1 MATQT
6 LWSHISERK
15 TNINQI
21 VPISRAKELSS
32 FKRAIPKI
40 DPAFALA
47 VKNLAPCT
55 FGLEKPNL
63 THYQSLIRSV
73 IAQQVSTAA
82 AKTISARLKTKCAG
96 SITAQRVGALS
107 AKQLQSVGLTGAKVR
122 TISELTE
129 ASLTGA
135 INFRKFS
142 HLSDE
147 EIVAELVPL
156 FGIGRWTAE
165 MFLIFHL
172 GRLDVWPV
180 DDLAVRRGWDNLHG
194 NAEPIKPKVLSALGE
209 PFAGM
214 RSVVAWY
221 CWRAS

>member
-1 MATQT
+1 MK
-6 LWSHISERK
+6 RK
-15 TNINQI
+15 IT
-21 VPISRAKELSS
+21 
-32 FKRAIPKI
+32 KI
-40 DPAFALA
+40 DTAFAPA
-47 VKNLAPCT
+47 IKNLEPCT
-55 FGLEKPNL
+55 FGLTKPKV
-63 THYQSLIRSV
+63 TSYQSLIRSV

-82 AKTISARLKTKCAG
+82 AETISGRLEVKCGG
-96 SITAQRVGALS
+96 SITAEKVGALS
-107 AKQLQSVGLTGAKVR
+107 LKQLQSVGLTGAKVR

-129 ASLTGA
+129 ASLSGV
-135 INFRKFS
+135 INFKKFS
-142 HLSDE
+142 HLTDDE
-147 EIVAELVPL
+147 IIQELIPL
-156 FGIGRWTAE
+156 YGIGRWTVE

-194 NAEPIKPKVLSALGE
+194 NLEPIKPKALNALGE

>member
-1 MATQT
+1 M
-6 LWSHISERK
+6 SRKSELAG
-15 TNINQI
+15 INRRI
-21 VPISRAKELSS
+21 TA
-32 FKRAIPKI
+32 I
-40 DPAFALA
+40 DPAFAPAIKELP
-47 VKNLAPCT
+47 PCT
-55 FGLEKPNL
+55 FGIDKPKI
-63 THYQSLIRSV
+63 TSYQSLVRSV
-73 IAQQVSTAA
+73 SAQQVSTAA
-82 AKTISARLKTKCAG
+82 ARTISGRLEVKCGG
-96 SITAQRVGALS
+96 SITAAKVGALS
-107 AKQLQSVGLTGAKVR
+107 AKKLQSVGLTGAKVR

-129 ASLTGA
+129 ASLSGE
-135 INFRKFS
+135 INFRKFP

-147 EIVAELVPL
+147 EIVQELLPL
-156 FGIGRWTAE
+156 YGIGRWTVE

-194 NAEPIKPKVLSALGE
+194 NSEPIKPKVLNTLGE

>member
-1 MATQT
+1 MNRKSELAGINLKIMA
-6 LWSHISERK
+6 
-15 TNINQI
+15 
-21 VPISRAKELSS
+21 
-32 FKRAIPKI
+32 I
-40 DPAFALA
+40 DPAFSPAIKELP
-47 VKNLAPCT
+47 PCT
-55 FGLEKPNL
+55 FGIDKPKI
-63 THYQSLIRSV
+63 TSYQSLVRSV

-82 AKTISARLKTKCAG
+82 ARTISGRLEVKCGG
-96 SITAQRVGALS
+96 SITAAKVGALS
-107 AKQLQSVGLTGAKVR
+107 AKKLQSVGLTGAKVR

-129 ASLTGA
+129 ASLSGE
-135 INFRKFS
+135 INFRKFP

-147 EIVAELVPL
+147 EIVQELLPL
-156 FGIGRWTAE
+156 YGIGRWTVE

-194 NAEPIKPKVLSALGE
+194 NSEPIKPKVLNTLGE

>member
-1 MATQT
+1 M
-6 LWSHISERK
+6 SRKSELAGINRK
-15 TNINQI
+15 I
-21 VPISRAKELSS
+21 VA
-32 FKRAIPKI
+32 I
-40 DPAFALA
+40 DPAFAPAIKELP
-47 VKNLAPCT
+47 PCT
-55 FGLEKPNL
+55 FGLEKPKI
-63 THYQSLIRSV
+63 TSYQSLVRSV

-82 AKTISARLKTKCAG
+82 ARTISGRLEVKCGG
-96 SITAQRVGALS
+96 SITAAKVGALS
-107 AKQLQSVGLTGAKVR
+107 AKKLQSVGLTGAKVR

-129 ASLTGA
+129 ASLSGE
-135 INFRKFS
+135 INFRKFP

-147 EIVAELVPL
+147 EIVQELLPL
-156 FGIGRWTAE
+156 YGIGRWTVE

-194 NAEPIKPKVLSALGE
+194 NSEPIKPKVLNALGE